1 MRWVLALGLL
11 SLCACSQQIVARAED
26 SRVSAGGDAR
36 ERGDVGVLQG
46 DGAAPDLGAPDAAT
60 ADAAPLDGSPL
71 DGSPQDATSVEVPDA
86 GQTCHV
92 DRFSSCPDP
101 DEATRANNTPSDSF
115 YRDTGGVGCQMA
127 DVFTPGS
134 TQVSSKICHNE
145 PADWYEVTLVPCR
158 TLTLQVTVQLTVHT
172 PCEPTAF
179 ELRVNGH
186 PCDGSDPNVS
196 CMRAGNVQ
204 TIQYIVRPSNSV
216 GSLDL
221 GVVRLDDAVAADYTL
236 TYNLER

>member
-1 MRWVLALGLL
+1 MRWWLAWALI
-11 SLCACSQQIVARAED
+11 SCCACSLDVVAPSSDAGPGGGATAD
-26 SRVSAGGDAR
+26 GGD
-36 ERGDVGVLQG
+36 GGGGPV
-46 DGAAPDLGAPDAAT
+46 DGAAPDSGPRD
-60 ADAAPLDGSPL
+60 ADALDALADDASPL
-71 DGSPQDATSVEVPDA
+71 DGSRQDATSVELPDA

-101 DEATRANNTPSDSF
+101 DEATRSNNSPADSF

-127 DVFTPGS
+127 DEFTPGS
-134 TQVSSKICHNE
+134 TQVSSRICHNE
-145 PADWYEVTLVPCR
+145 PADWYEVSLVPCR
-158 TLTLQVTVQLTVHT
+158 TLALQVTVRLTVHT

-186 PCDGSDPNVS
+186 ACDGSDPNVS
-196 CMRAGNVQ
+196 CMRDGNVQ
-204 TIQYIVRPSNSV
+204 TIQYIVQPSNSV

>member
-1 MRWVLALGLL
+1 MRAVLVFGLL
-11 SLCACSQQIVARAED
+11 TLGACSQQIVAPLED
-26 SRVSAGGDAR
+26 SGGGRGDASAREDGGAGGS
-36 ERGDVGVLQG
+36 
-46 DGAAPDLGAPDAAT
+46 DGEALDLGA
-60 ADAAPLDGSPL
+60 ADAASTDARALDGSPL

-101 DEATRANNTPSDSF
+101 DEGTRSNNSPSDSF

-127 DVFTPGS
+127 DEFTPGS
-134 TQVSSKICHNE
+134 TQVSSKVCHNE

-158 TLTLQVTVQLTVHT
+158 TLTLQVTVQLTIHT

-179 ELRVNGH
+179 ELRMNGH

-196 CMRAGNVQ
+196 CTRAGNVQ
-204 TIQYIVRPSNSV
+204 TIRYIVQPSNSV

-221 GVVRLDDAVAADYTL
+221 GVVRLDEAVAADYTL